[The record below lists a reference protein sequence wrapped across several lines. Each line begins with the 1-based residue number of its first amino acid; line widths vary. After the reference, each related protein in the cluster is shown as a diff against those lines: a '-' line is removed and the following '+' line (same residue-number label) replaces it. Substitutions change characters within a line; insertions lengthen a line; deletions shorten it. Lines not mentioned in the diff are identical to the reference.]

1 MKTLVASLELVWAT
15 ANFAVAVLLLTSA
28 FAAKTAI
35 NARRTQTWPPRPS
48 SSRLRPMS
56 SEGNAA
62 TLRRSATGGP
72 LLYTKA

>member
-35 NARRTQTWPPRPS
+35 KEGLLAQAVLLLGGVAMALFAYLLARQCLDV
-48 SSRLRPMS
+48 LRAPGDTS
-56 SEGNAA
+56 
-62 TLRRSATGGP
+62 
-72 LLYTKA
+72 